1 VGEREIIGLLGLVA
15 FFVLLI
21 LRSPVGLAMIGIGIV
36 GNYALSIYVPYLRF
50 EPYLKQFK
58 ALLWSNMANYDLSV
72 LPLFVLMGYL
82 ASQSRL
88 STDLFRGLEALMS
101 RFRGGVAMAAVGAC
115 GGFGA
120 VCGSSLATA
129 ATMGKVALPELTRL
143 KYSPRLATG
152 ALAAGGTL
160 GILIPPSIA
169 LVIYAVIVEA
179 SILQMFQAALA
190 PGLLAVAGFILT
202 ITVILKIRPGLA
214 PEPSAMPAAERRL
227 AIRRMLP
234 VLLIFGG
241 IILGLGL
248 GLFTP
253 TPAAGLGVF
262 VVLVYGFALRH
273 FTGEGLSVDGLRA
286 ALRDTAGTS
295 GMIYLILF
303 GAEVLKG
310 FFSRAGLPAAI
321 AEWASVSALDPWII
335 LIAMLVLLI
344 ILGCFMESLA
354 MIVVV
359 VPFFWPILSA
369 LNGGDYASADSA
381 VFGMGADD
389 LKIWFG
395 VLALIVVELGLITPP
410 VGLNV
415 YIISALSDGV
425 PMSETFKGVLPFL
438 GAEVIRV
445 SLILLVPGLALLVPH
460 WLAG

>member
-1 VGEREIIGLLGLVA
+1 
-15 FFVLLI
+15 
-21 LRSPVGLAMIGIGIV
+21 
-36 GNYALSIYVPYLRF
+36 
-50 EPYLKQFK
+50 
-58 ALLWSNMANYDLSV
+58 
-72 LPLFVLMGYL
+72 
-82 ASQSRL
+82 
-88 STDLFRGLEALMS
+88 
-101 RFRGGVAMAAVGAC
+101 
-115 GGFGA
+115 
-120 VCGSSLATA
+120 
-129 ATMGKVALPELTRL
+129 
-143 KYSPRLATG
+143 
-152 ALAAGGTL
+152 
-160 GILIPPSIA
+160 
-169 LVIYAVIVEA
+169 
-179 SILQMFQAALA
+179 
-190 PGLLAVAGFILT
+190 
-202 ITVILKIRPGLA
+202 
-214 PEPSAMPAAERRL
+214 
-227 AIRRMLP
+227 
-234 VLLIFGG
+234 
-241 IILGLGL
+241 
-248 GLFTP
+248 
-253 TPAAGLGVF
+253 VF

-303 GAEVLKG
+303 GAEVIKG